1 MQQGLVLV
9 LPVDVDEKAAHAFQH
24 RQWHRNAVE
33 TAAALAR
40 RRQGPFQKEAFLF
53 VDILLPKQ
61 GRYPRVPLR
70 VEHGLDA
77 EFIRAGTDK

>member
-24 RQWHRNAVE
+24 RQWHGNAVE